1 MRIKVKYML
10 WLREKIGIEQEE
22 FKLDRET
29 TLENLVRM
37 IILKHREA
45 EKYLSNI
52 FSDNNPFIILVN
64 GRPGRKNYILKDND
78 LVTIL
83 PPVSGG

>member
-1 MRIKVKYML
+1 MNIKVKYML
-10 WLREKIGIEQEE
+10 WLREKIGLEQEE

-29 TLENLVRM
+29 SLEDLVRI

-52 FSDNNPFIILVN
+52 FSDDNPFIILVN
-64 GRPGRKNYILKDND
+64 GIPRKKNYILKDND